1 MWITRDGGTE
11 ELATSKEYNALSI
24 EVLEGLEPVRKRPG
38 MYIGGTDVH
47 GLHHL
52 VYEIVDNSVD
62 EAMQGHG
69 NRINITIHADNSVS
83 VRDFARGIPTDPHPK
98 MKVSAL
104 EVVMTTLHAGGKF
117 DSGAY
122 VQSGGLHGVGA
133 SVVNALS
140 EWCRVEVR
148 QKGKVFV
155 QEYERGVAKGPVKP
169 IGKASDTGTLT
180 VFKADTTIFD
190 EVNYEYETLAQRFRE
205 MCYLNKG
212 LMIVFKDERIGR
224 ENELTFYF
232 EGGVM
237 SFVRHLN
244 KNRKVVADPI
254 YIERKVGT
262 SVAEIALQYN
272 DSFSESVFSFANN
285 IHTIDGGAHL
295 TGFRGALTRTLNDY
309 ARKSNILKEQDSNLS
324 GDDVRE
330 GLTAIVSVRLS
341 NPQFEGQTKGKLN
354 NAEIKNVVEQ
364 ATAEGL
370 MQYLEENP
378 SDGRRIIEKALT
390 AARARDAARKAR
402 DVVRKNAGE
411 SSTLPGKLAD
421 CSERDPARAEIYIVE
436 GVSAG
441 GTAKQGRDRRTQAV
455 LPLRGKILNV
465 EKARLDKMLAN
476 EEIKALITALG
487 AGIADLWDESRLR
500 YHRVI
505 IMTDADVDGSH
516 IRTLL
521 LTFFFRHMPHLI
533 TGGYLYIGMPPLYR
547 VASGKEEHWVYSD
560 RELDDV
566 MKKLGNRD
574 KVTMQ
579 RYKGL
584 GEMNAEQLWSTTMN
598 PETRTIGQVTIEDAL
613 VADET
618 FDMLMGNVVAPRKKF
633 IQTHAAN
640 VKNLDV

>member
-1 MWITRDGGTE
+1 LPTKNYD
-11 ELATSKEYNALSI
+11 ANSI

-38 MYIGGTDVH
+38 MYIGGTDIH

-62 EAMQGHG
+62 EAMQGFG
-69 NRINITIHADNSVS
+69 NRINVVILKDGSVS
-83 VRDFARGIPTDPHPK
+83 VRDFARGIPTDMHPK
-98 MKVSAL
+98 VKLSAL

-148 QKGKVFV
+148 QKGQVFA
-155 QEYERGVAKGPVKP
+155 QEYERGKRTGPVKA
-169 IGKASDTGTLT
+169 IGPATDTGTLT
-180 VFKADTTIFD
+180 IFRPDRTIFD
-190 EVNYEYETLAQRFRE
+190 TTEFDYDILLQRFRE

-212 LMIVFKDERIGR
+212 LMISFIDERPGK
-224 ENELTFYF
+224 ENEMTFYF
-232 EGGVM
+232 EGGVQ

-244 KNRKVVADPI
+244 KHRKVVHHDPI
-254 YIERKVGT
+254 YIERTVGT
-262 SVAEIALQYN
+262 SIAEVALQYN
-272 DSFSESVFSFANN
+272 DSFSEVVFSFANN

-295 TGFRGALTRTLNDY
+295 TGFRSALTRTLNDY
-309 ARKSNILKEQDSNLS
+309 ARKANILKEADANLS

-330 GLTAIVSVRLS
+330 GLVAVVSVRLT

-354 NAEIKNVVEQ
+354 NADIKNVVEQ
-364 ATAEGL
+364 ATSEGL

-378 SDGRRIIEKALT
+378 ADGRKIIEKALT

-421 CSERDPARAEIYIVE
+421 CSERDPARSELYIVE

-465 EKARLDKMLAN
+465 EKARLDKMLGN
-476 EEIKALITALG
+476 EEIRALITALG
-487 AGIADLWDESRLR
+487 AGIGDIFDETKLR
-500 YHRVI
+500 YHHI
-505 IMTDADVDGSH
+505 ILMSDADVDGSH

-521 LTFFFRHMPHLI
+521 LTFFFRHMPQLI
-533 TGGYLYIGMPPLYR
+533 TGGYLYVGMPPLYK
-547 VASGKEEHWVYSD
+547 VASGKQSAWVYSD
-560 RELDDV
+560 NELEAAIKS
-566 MKKLGNRD
+566 MGKE
-574 KVTMQ
+574 KVNIQ

-584 GEMNAEQLWSTTMN
+584 GEMNAEQLWETTMN
-598 PETRTIGQVTIEDAL
+598 PETRTMGQVTVEDAIA
-613 VADET
+613 ADET
-618 FDMLMGNVVAPRKKF
+618 FGMLMGNVVAPRKRF
-633 IQTHAAN
+633 IQTHALN
-640 VKNLDV
+640 VRNLDT

>member
-1 MWITRDGGTE
+1 MPTKNYD
-11 ELATSKEYNALSI
+11 ANSI

-38 MYIGGTDVH
+38 MYIGGTDIH

-62 EAMQGHG
+62 EAMQGFG
-69 NRINITIHADNSVS
+69 NRINVIILKDGSVS
-83 VRDFARGIPTDPHPK
+83 VRDFARGIPTDMHPK
-98 MKVSAL
+98 VKLSAL

-148 QKGKVFV
+148 QKGQVFA
-155 QEYERGVAKGPVKP
+155 QEYERGKRTGPVKA
-169 IGKASDTGTLT
+169 IGPATDTGTLT
-180 VFKADTTIFD
+180 IFRPDSTIFD
-190 EVNYEYETLAQRFRE
+190 TTEFDYDILLQRFRE

-212 LMIVFKDERIGR
+212 LLISFIDERPGK
-224 ENELTFYF
+224 ENEMTFYF
-232 EGGVM
+232 EGGVQ

-244 KNRKVVADPI
+244 KHRKVVHHDPI
-254 YIERKVGT
+254 YIERTVGT
-262 SVAEIALQYN
+262 SIAEVALQYN
-272 DSFSESVFSFANN
+272 DSFSEVVFSFANN

-295 TGFRGALTRTLNDY
+295 TGFRSALTRTLNDY
-309 ARKSNILKEQDSNLS
+309 ARKANILKEADANLS

-330 GLTAIVSVRLS
+330 GLVAVVSVRLT

-354 NAEIKNVVEQ
+354 NADIKNVVEQ
-364 ATAEGL
+364 ATSEGL

-378 SDGRRIIEKALT
+378 ADGRKIIEKALT

-402 DVVRKNAGE
+402 DLVRKNAGE

-421 CSERDPARAEIYIVE
+421 CSERDPARSELYIVE

-465 EKARLDKMLAN
+465 EKARLDKMLGN
-476 EEIKALITALG
+476 EEIRALITALG
-487 AGIADLWDESRLR
+487 AGIGDIFDETKLR
-500 YHRVI
+500 YHKI
-505 IMTDADVDGSH
+505 ILMSDADVDGSH

-521 LTFFFRHMPHLI
+521 LTFFFRHM
-533 TGGYLYIGMPPLYR
+533 
-547 VASGKEEHWVYSD
+547 
-560 RELDDV
+560 
-566 MKKLGNRD
+566 
-574 KVTMQ
+574 
-579 RYKGL
+579 
-584 GEMNAEQLWSTTMN
+584 
-598 PETRTIGQVTIEDAL
+598 
-613 VADET
+613 
-618 FDMLMGNVVAPRKKF
+618 
-633 IQTHAAN
+633 
-640 VKNLDV
+640 

>member
-1 MWITRDGGTE
+1 MVTTNKARAYD
-11 ELATSKEYNALSI
+11 AQSI

-69 NRINITIHADNSVS
+69 NRIDIKIGADGSVS
-83 VRDFARGIPTDPHPK
+83 VRDYARGIPVDMHPK
-98 MKVSAL
+98 MGVSAL

-148 QKGKVFV
+148 QKGKVFM
-155 QEYERGVAKGPVKP
+155 QEYERGKAKAPVKA
-169 IGKASDTGTLT
+169 IGKTDETGTLT
-180 VFKADTTIFD
+180 VFKADPQIF
-190 EVNYEYETLAQRFRE
+190 EVADYEYDTLAQRFRE

-212 LMIVFKDERIGR
+212 LRLSFRDERPGK

-244 KNRKVVADPI
+244 KNRKVMHHDPI

-262 SVAEIALQYN
+262 NSVEISLQYN
-272 DSFSESVFSFANN
+272 DTFSESVFSFANN
-285 IHTIDGGAHL
+285 IHTVDGGTHL

-309 ARKSNILKEQDSNLS
+309 ARKANILKESDSNLT

-330 GLTAIVSVRLS
+330 GLTAIISVRVS

-354 NAEIKNVVEQ
+354 NTEIKTLSEQ
-364 ATAEGL
+364 ATNEGL

-378 SDGRRIIEKALT
+378 SDARRIIEKSLT

-421 CSERDPARAEIYIVE
+421 CSERDPARSELYIVE

-465 EKARLDKMLAN
+465 EKARLDKMLGN
-476 EEIKALITALG
+476 EEIKTLITALG
-487 AGIADLWDESRLR
+487 AGISDLWDSSRLR
-500 YHRVI
+500 YHRII

-521 LTFFFRHMPHLI
+521 LTFFFRHMPKLI
-533 TGGYLYIGMPPLYR
+533 SEGYLYIGQPPLYR
-547 VASGKEEHWVYSD
+547 VASGKQEIWAYSD
-560 RELDDV
+560 EQLKDA
-566 MKKLGNRD
+566 MKQIGKE
-574 KVTMQ
+574 KVTLQ

-584 GEMNAEQLWSTTMN
+584 GEMNAEQLWETTMN
-598 PETRTIGQVTIEDAL
+598 PETRTLGQVTVDDAM

-618 FDMLMGNVVAPRKKF
+618 FDMLMGNVVAPRRRF
-633 IQTHAAN
+633 IQTHAKN
-640 VKNLDV
+640 VRNLDV

>member
-1 MWITRDGGTE
+1 
-11 ELATSKEYNALSI
+11 
-24 EVLEGLEPVRKRPG
+24 
-38 MYIGGTDVH
+38 MYIGGTDIH

-62 EAMQGHG
+62 EAMQGFG
-69 NRINITIHADNSVS
+69 NRINIVILKDGSVS
-83 VRDFARGIPTDPHPK
+83 VRDFARGIPTDMHPK
-98 MKVSAL
+98 VKLSAL

-148 QKGKVFV
+148 QKGQVFA
-155 QEYERGVAKGPVKP
+155 QEYERGKRTGPVKA
-169 IGKASDTGTLT
+169 IGPATDTGTLT
-180 VFKADTTIFD
+180 IFRPDRTIFD
-190 EVNYEYETLAQRFRE
+190 TTEFDYDILLQRFRE

-212 LMIVFKDERIGR
+212 LMISFIDERPGK
-224 ENELTFYF
+224 ENEMTFYF
-232 EGGVM
+232 EGGVQ

-244 KNRKVVADPI
+244 KHRKVVHHDPI
-254 YIERKVGT
+254 YIERAVGT
-262 SVAEIALQYN
+262 SIAEVALQYN
-272 DSFSESVFSFANN
+272 DSFSEVVFSFANN

-295 TGFRGALTRTLNDY
+295 TGFRSALTRTLNDY
-309 ARKSNILKEQDSNLS
+309 ARKANILKEADANLS

-330 GLTAIVSVRLS
+330 GLVAVVSVRLT

-354 NAEIKNVVEQ
+354 NADIKNVVEQ
-364 ATAEGL
+364 ATSEGL

-378 SDGRRIIEKALT
+378 ADGRKIIEKALT

-421 CSERDPARAEIYIVE
+421 CSERDPARSELYIVE

-465 EKARLDKMLAN
+465 EKARLDKMLGN
-476 EEIKALITALG
+476 EEIRALITALG
-487 AGIADLWDESRLR
+487 AGIGDIFDETKLR
-500 YHRVI
+500 YHHI
-505 IMTDADVDGSH
+505 ILMSDADVDGSH

-521 LTFFFRHMPHLI
+521 LTFFFRHMPQLI
-533 TGGYLYIGMPPLYR
+533 TGGYLYVGMPPLYK
-547 VASGKEEHWVYSD
+547 VASGKQSAWVYSD
-560 RELDDV
+560 NELEATIKS
-566 MKKLGNRD
+566 MGKE
-574 KVTMQ
+574 KVNIQ

-584 GEMNAEQLWSTTMN
+584 GEMNAEQLWETTMN
-598 PETRTIGQVTIEDAL
+598 PETRTMGQVTVEDAIA
-613 VADET
+613 ADET
-618 FDMLMGNVVAPRKKF
+618 FGMLMGNVVAPRKRF
-633 IQTHAAN
+633 IQTHALN
-640 VKNLDV
+640 VRNLDT

>member
-1 MWITRDGGTE
+1 
-11 ELATSKEYNALSI
+11 LATKTSDTQTKVQAHSYDARSI

-38 MYIGGTDVH
+38 MYIGGTDVT

-52 VYEIVDNSVD
+52 VYEILDNSVD

-69 NRINITIHADNSVS
+69 DRIEVVIGPDMSVS
-83 VRDFARGIPTDPHPK
+83 VRDYGRGIPTDMHPK
-98 MKVSAL
+98 MGVSAL

-140 EWCRVEVR
+140 EWCRVDVR
-148 QKGKVFV
+148 QKGKIFR
-155 QEYERGVAKGPVKP
+155 QDYERGRAKAPVKAV
-169 IGKASDTGTLT
+169 GKAEDTGTL
-180 VFKADTTIFD
+180 VAFKADPVIFGD
-190 EVNYEYETLAQRFRE
+190 VEYDFDVLAQRFRE

-212 LMIVFKDERIGR
+212 LTIRFEDQRPGK
-224 ENELTFYF
+224 ENLVTFYF
-232 EGGVM
+232 EGGIM
-237 SFVRHLN
+237 SFVKHLN
-244 KNRKVVADPI
+244 KNRKPVHSSPI
-254 YIERKVGT
+254 YIERRNGT
-262 SVAEIALQYN
+262 SSVEVALQYN

-285 IHTIDGGAHL
+285 IHTVDGGTHL

-309 ARKSNILKEQDSNLS
+309 ARKANVLKESDSNLT
-324 GDDVRE
+324 GEDVRE

-354 NAEIKNVVEQ
+354 NTEIKVIAEQ

-370 MQYLEENP
+370 LQYLEENP
-378 SDGRRIIEKALT
+378 SEAKRIIEKSLT

-421 CSERDPARAEIYIVE
+421 CSERDPARSELYIVE
-436 GVSAG
+436 GDSAG
-441 GTAKQGRDRRTQAV
+441 GSAKQGRDRRTQAV
-455 LPLRGKILNV
+455 LPLWGKILNV
-465 EKARLDKMLAN
+465 EKARLDKILGHDA
-476 EEIKALITALG
+476 IKALITAIG
-487 AGIADLWDESRLR
+487 GGIADMWDSSRLR
-500 YHRVI
+500 YHRII

-521 LTFFFRHMPHLI
+521 LTFFYRHMPKLI
-533 TGGYLYIGMPPLYR
+533 YEGHLYIGQPPLYR
-547 VASGKEEHWVYSD
+547 VASGKQQIWAYDDEGLQAAMK
-560 RELDDV
+560 EL
-566 MKKLGNRD
+566 GRD
-574 KVTMQ
+574 KVSIQ

-584 GEMNAEQLWSTTMN
+584 GEMNPTQLWETTMN
-598 PETRTIGQVTIEDAL
+598 PETRTLLQVTIDDAM

-618 FDMLMGNVVAPRKKF
+618 FDMLMGNAVAPRKRF
-633 IQTHAAN
+633 IQTHAKN
-640 VKNLDV
+640 VRNLDI

>member
-1 MWITRDGGTE
+1 MPTKNYD
-11 ELATSKEYNALSI
+11 ANSI

-38 MYIGGTDVH
+38 MYIGGTDIH

-62 EAMQGHG
+62 EAMQGFG
-69 NRINITIHADNSVS
+69 NRINIIIQKDGSVS
-83 VRDFARGIPTDPHPK
+83 VRDFARGIPTDMHPK
-98 MKVSAL
+98 VKLSAL

-148 QKGKVFV
+148 QKGQVFA
-155 QEYERGVAKGPVKP
+155 QEYERGKRTGPVKA
-169 IGKASDTGTLT
+169 IGPATDTGTLT
-180 VFKADTTIFD
+180 IFRPDPTIFD
-190 EVNYEYETLAQRFRE
+190 TTEFDYDILLQRFRE

-212 LMIVFKDERIGR
+212 LMISFIDERPGK
-224 ENELTFYF
+224 ENEMTFYF
-232 EGGVM
+232 EGGVQ

-244 KNRKVVADPI
+244 KHRKVVHHDPI
-254 YIERKVGT
+254 YIERTVGT
-262 SVAEIALQYN
+262 SIAEVALQYN
-272 DSFSESVFSFANN
+272 DSFSEVVFSFANN

-295 TGFRGALTRTLNDY
+295 TGFRSALTRTLNDY
-309 ARKSNILKEQDSNLS
+309 ARKANILKEADANLS

-330 GLTAIVSVRLS
+330 GLVAVVSVRLT

-354 NAEIKNVVEQ
+354 NADIKNVVEQ
-364 ATAEGL
+364 ATSEGL

-378 SDGRRIIEKALT
+378 ADGRKIVEKALT

-421 CSERDPARAEIYIVE
+421 CSERDPARSELYIVE

-465 EKARLDKMLAN
+465 EKARLDKMLGN
-476 EEIKALITALG
+476 EEIRALITALG
-487 AGIADLWDESRLR
+487 AGIGDIFDESKLR
-500 YHRVI
+500 YHHI
-505 IMTDADVDGSH
+505 ILMSDADVDGSH

-521 LTFFFRHMPHLI
+521 LTFFFRHMPQLI
-533 TGGYLYIGMPPLYR
+533 TGGYLYVGMPPLYK
-547 VASGKEEHWVYSD
+547 VASGKQSAWVYSD
-560 RELDDV
+560 NELDAAIKS
-566 MKKLGNRD
+566 MGKE
-574 KVTMQ
+574 KVNIQ

-584 GEMNAEQLWSTTMN
+584 GEMNAEQLWETTMN
-598 PETRTIGQVTIEDAL
+598 PETRTMGQVTMEDAV

-618 FDMLMGNVVAPRKKF
+618 FGMLMGNVVAPRKRF
-633 IQTHAAN
+633 IQTHALN
-640 VKNLDV
+640 VRNLDT